1 MYLEPSTI
9 VLLTLAGSLLLFLTD
24 ALRYD
29 VVALLVVLVLAGTRC
44 LSPQDAFAGFSSK
57 AVILIASMYVFSAAI
72 GRWGVAEA
80 MGQRLL
86 ANLAGG
92 ETRLC
97 LQVMLVTGL
106 LSGFLSNTGVVAI
119 MIPIVTAVARDR
131 RIPVSTILIPL
142 SYASLVGGLLSL
154 VATSKNVAVNERLG
168 QMGSEPWGLFE
179 FTPYGLLMLALAT
192 AFMTLVGR
200 RMLPRGRVAE
210 GLAQHYQVPKFVTEV
225 LVEPNSTMINR
236 TVGDIERLAEIG
248 VSVLG
253 IVRDGE
259 ESIMAPGPYNRIR
272 RADTLVL
279 QGEPEAILRAQK
291 SFELKL
297 VTSARAGDI
306 RLDSSDVRLIEVVVP
321 SGSRLVGH
329 TLVEAEFEARTG
341 LNVLGLSSGG
351 EIEARLGQ
359 RRLVVGDTLLIQ
371 GHEHDIERARRDRE
385 VLVLGEVPKRL
396 IGRGGLVTLGL
407 LLGVLVAAGTHL
419 MPLSVAALAGAIG
432 LVLFRCIP
440 IEEAY
445 RAIDFMVLVMIGG
458 MLALGLAFKSSGL
471 AEDIA
476 QWVFSIGAGTPDP
489 RLLLAVILIA
499 TALLTQVATHI
510 AAALIMTEVSA
521 ELAVQMGISD
531 RAFVMGVL
539 TAASCAFMSPVAHVA
554 NAMVVGPG
562 DYRYRDFLKVGTPL
576 TLFIL
581 VAAWLVLPVFWPF

>member
-9 VLLTLAGSLLLFLTD
+9 VLLTLAGSLILFLTD

-29 VVALLVVLVLAGTRC
+29 VIALLVVLVLAGTRC
-44 LSPQDAFAGFSSK
+44 LSPQDAYAGFSSK

-80 MGQRLL
+80 MSQRLL
-86 ANLAGG
+86 SNTGGG

-97 LQVMLVTGL
+97 LRVMLVTGV

-131 RIPVSTILIPL
+131 RTPVSTILIPM

-154 VATSKNVAVNERLG
+154 VATSKNVAVNGRLE
-168 QMGSEPWGLFE
+168 QMGSATWGLFE
-179 FTPYGLLMLALAT
+179 FTPYGLVLLALGT
-192 AFMTLVGR
+192 VFMTLIGR
-200 RMLPRGRVAE
+200 RFLPRGRVADE
-210 GLAQHYQVPKFVTEV
+210 LTEHYQVPKFVTEV

-236 TVGDIERLAEIG
+236 TVGDIERLTAVG
-248 VSVLG
+248 VHVLG
-253 IVRDGE
+253 IVREGDG
-259 ESIMAPGPYNRIR
+259 SIMAPGPYNRIR
-272 RADTLVL
+272 RADTLIL
-279 QGEPEAILRAQK
+279 QGEPDAIMRAQK
-291 SFELKL
+291 DFELKL
-297 VTSARAGDI
+297 VTSANAGDI
-306 RLDSSDVRLIEVVVP
+306 RLDSSDVQLIEVVVP
-321 SGSRLVGH
+321 SGSRLEGH
-329 TLVEAEFEARTG
+329 TLGEAEFEARTG

-351 EIEARLGQ
+351 EIQSRLLDHRLG
-359 RRLVVGDTLLIQ
+359 LGDTLLVQ
-371 GHEHDIERARRDRE
+371 GHERDIQRARRERE
-385 VLVLGEVPKRL
+385 VLVLGEIPKRL

-407 LLGVLVAAGTHL
+407 LVGVLLAAGL
-419 MPLSVAALAGAIG
+419 NLLPISVAALSGAIG

-471 AEDIA
+471 AEDVATWISS
-476 QWVFSIGAGTPDP
+476 VGAGTPDP
-489 RLLLAVILIA
+489 RLMLAVILVA
-499 TALLTQVATHI
+499 SVLLTQVATHI
-510 AAALIMTEVSA
+510 AAALIMTDIAA
-521 ELAVQMGISD
+521 ELAIQMGISD

-539 TAASCAFMSPVAHVA
+539 TATSCAFMSPVAHVA

-576 TLFIL
+576 TLFLL
-581 VAAWLVLPVFWPF
+581 VAAWFLLPVFWPF